1 LKYRNGIVSAGLA
14 ALLCLCI
21 GLAFVQTASSQGQSP
36 DHRFLQDMAAG
47 SAWKISLGELAL
59 RQAANGD
66 IKVFSELMIAEQ
78 KQTLHDLER
87 IANRKGIPLSRD
99 VDAARRN
106 TLIHFAQ
113 EYGAAFDRGYISLML
128 DEHQRD
134 AALCREEIEM
144 GKDADVRTFAGKV
157 IERIEKFINMAKQIL
172 LDLPKPVLK

>member
-1 LKYRNGIVSAGLA
+1 MKFRNEIVIAGLA
-14 ALLCLCI
+14 AMLCLCI
-21 GLAFVQTASSQGQSP
+21 GLAFVQTASSREPLP
-36 DHRFLQDMAAG
+36 DRRFLQDMAAG

-66 IKVFSELMIAEQ
+66 IKVFSELMITEQ
-78 KQTLHDLER
+78 KQTIHDLER

-99 VDAARRN
+99 VDVARRN

-128 DEHQRD
+128 DEHERD
-134 AALCREEIEM
+134 ASLCREEIEM
-144 GKDADVRTFAGKV
+144 GKDADVRTFAGKA
-157 IERIEKFINMAKQIL
+157 IEGIAKFIRMAKQIL

>member
-1 LKYRNGIVSAGLA
+1 MKFRDEIVIAGLVA
-14 ALLCLCI
+14 MLCLCI
-21 GLAFVQTASSQGQSP
+21 GLAFVQTASSREPSP
-36 DHRFLQDMAAG
+36 DHRFLQEMAPG
-47 SAWKISLGELAL
+47 SQWKISLGELAL

-66 IKVFSELMIAEQ
+66 VKAFSELMIAEQ
-78 KQTLHDLER
+78 KQILHDLER
-87 IANRKGIPLSRD
+87 IADRKGIELSRD

-134 AALCREEIEM
+134 AALCREEIEG
-144 GKDADVRTFAGKV
+144 GKDPDVRTFAGK
-157 IERIEKFINMAKQIL
+157 IFERIGKCVGMAKQIL